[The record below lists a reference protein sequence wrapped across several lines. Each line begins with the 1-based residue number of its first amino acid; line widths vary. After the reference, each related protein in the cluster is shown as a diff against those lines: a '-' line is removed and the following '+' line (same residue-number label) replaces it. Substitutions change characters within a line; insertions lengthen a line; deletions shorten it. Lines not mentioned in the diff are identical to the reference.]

1 MDYSLFYPIL
11 GLVARGRLGT
21 WFISKEYKTQRVIE
35 KYHVPENPRTPTQQ
49 ANRGLMY
56 DAVYNWKH
64 FDTNTKRYYN
74 QMERPVHMSGYN
86 RYIRLYLNATEP
98 MITYWEQL
106 ERNADDDIRVPD
118 YMASDYFAGIG
129 RVKSVTD
136 YPASPPYGA
145 IRYRSDLK
153 KFLGFKEDE
162 GWGELGGAAA
172 GLECAFRVTRSG
184 MQQNIPNNTTTKVLF
199 NSEIFDLG
207 SDFDAV
213 TNNRFVAPVD
223 GIYLFNY
230 SVAWYSI
237 AAANTPHHAIIYVNG
252 ASKAGNSTAFPV
264 SGDGTLF
271 SQTGSAVFRLNK
283 DDYVEIWVAHSEGFS
298 TVDILYG
305 ENFTNF
311 SGALLQEL

>member
-35 KYHVPENPRTPTQQ
+35 KYHVPENPRTPRQQ

-74 QMERPVHMSGYN
+74 QIERPVHMSGYN

-162 GWGELGGAAA
+162 GWGELGG
-172 GLECAFRVTRSG
+172 GGGVRQCAFLVIRST
-184 MQQNIPNNTTTKVLF
+184 MQTNIPNNTLTKIRF
-199 NSEIFDLG
+199 NSKIFDLG
-207 SDFDAV
+207 GDFDAV
-213 TNNRFVAPVD
+213 TNNHFVAPVD
-223 GIYLFNY
+223 GIYVFTF
-230 SVAWYSI
+230 VVGWYNP
-237 AAANTPHHAIIYVNG
+237 ADDDTPHAVDIYVNG
-252 ASKAGNSTAFPV
+252 SSKFAVQTVWSVQG
-264 SGDGTLF
+264 SGKLL
-271 SQTGSAVFRLNK
+271 SQTGSKVMRL
-283 DDYVEIWVAHSEGFS
+283 DAGDYVDIRVQHLEGAS
-298 TVDILYG
+298 TVDIH
-305 ENFTNF
+305 NDQSATHF